1 MTRVLTYGT
10 FDMFHIGHLRLLQ
23 RAAAMG
29 DELYVGLSSDHFNE
43 CMKRKYCVDSYEVRR
58 QILEA
63 LRCVTQ
69 VFTEDSWEQKAADIQ
84 RLQIDVLVM
93 GDDWGGHFDHLRS
106 LCQVAYLPRTPG
118 VSSTLR
124 RQFFRPADPSHHG

>member
-1 MTRVLTYGT
+1 
-10 FDMFHIGHLRLLQ
+10 MFHIGHLRLLR

-29 DELYVGLSSDHFNE
+29 DELYVGLSSEHFNE
-43 CMKRKYCVDSYEVRR
+43 CMKHKYCVDSYEVRR

-69 VFTEDSWEQKAADIQ
+69 VFAEDSWEQKAADVQ
-84 RLQIDVLVM
+84 RLQIDTLVM
-93 GDDWGGHFDHLRS
+93 GDDWSGHFDHLS
-106 LCQVAYLPRTPG
+106 GLCRVVYLPRTPG

-124 RQFFRPADPSHHG
+124 RRGSCSPDPSQGGQD